1 MTIKETTWTISS
13 TDKKQH
19 GKKEKIFS
27 FSAVTNY
34 QIKEENLIDL
44 LITAGQG
51 ISYWGQVY
59 VNFEPNKPYEQGFLK
74 IEREGGIYINVNNLS
89 LESKLFC
96 LDYQCYEIES
106 KEEIEIIKDKTV
118 KDFIEAFKKTL
129 ENPNIRASLR
139 NDIMEA
145 FANENYGNLDAVDMD
160 YIMQKTI
167 FGECVYG

>member
-1 MTIKETTWTISS
+1 MTTTTK
-13 TDKKQH
+13 TKKTY
-19 GKKEKIFS
+19 S
-27 FSAVTNY
+27 FTAKTKY

-51 ISYWGQVY
+51 ISYWGEVY
-59 VNFEPNKPYEQGFLK
+59 VNFIPNKPYEQGYLN
-74 IEREGGIYINVNNLS
+74 IEHEGGIFINKTNLS
-89 LESKLFC
+89 LESTLYC
-96 LDYQCYEIES
+96 LDYQCFEIDS
-106 KEEIEIIKDKTV
+106 KEEIEIIKDKTL

-139 NDIMEA
+139 NNIMDA
-145 FANENYGNLDAVDMD
+145 FASENFGNLDAVDMD